1 MIATLDDDQ
10 EELMEAFTVCNF
22 YLFTTLLIYLVYRY
36 SVHFFSFLA
45 SSDAKKNSLSLVS
58 QFITDVLDSLG
69 VLLRLFVLLARLNLY
84 DFLDDILDS
93 YYIFV
98 CDFDDDEYRT
108 ELAFAA
114 QHAAAF
120 DIDSLDD
127 RSIFFE
133 DEVDFNNDLFSIY
146 FMTWSKFSLFYFF
159 AIEECLRV
167 LLAFYLTYLVLFEMQ
182 AGDKSYV
189 EDSYLFKK
197 RTQLLFKNTLR
208 GYSKDL

>member
-146 FMTWSKFSLFYFF
+146 FMT
-159 AIEECLRV
+159 
-167 LLAFYLTYLVLFEMQ
+167 
-182 AGDKSYV
+182 
-189 EDSYLFKK
+189 
-197 RTQLLFKNTLR
+197 
-208 GYSKDL
+208 